1 MAQHG
6 PMWPSPEVQMQ
17 RATTER
23 TVGIITGSVGLAAI
37 LLGEITHRNN
47 ETVDNSDA
55 HLAFGVPLVALGVGL
70 NLSANNKTRKAFD
83 RYAEVR

>member
-6 PMWPSPEVQMQ
+6 PTWPSPDVQMR